1 MKKYNLLKGDHAVS
15 ELIGG
20 MILLAIAV
28 MAFSSI
34 YMYVFPLPIP
44 SAEPHVKLLG
54 YVDDVGNAVIQHMGG
69 ESIGAYK
76 IVVRNDSGTLINSQV
91 YQESEDIWKIGECKF
106 PPIESP
112 LIEENDTVR
121 ITIYDLDK
129 EGEQQI
135 FDGILNGKTGEGFP
149 TGDAMLISSLRTNTV
164 DEDLICYNYT
174 INPIIDALTYIYNW
188 SIDGN
193 SISNLLM
200 PFDTDS
206 SNVVKDYSGHE
217 KDGTVFGSTWNSNG
231 IVGGAYSF
239 DGDDYISIPYCFDLN
254 YIDEITLEA
263 WINTFSHSEVIASF
277 GNKLW
282 ELGISNGALRW
293 STSADDCDTNTIG
306 VANLADGSWH
316 HVATTYD
323 SSTGECNIY
332 VDGIIDK
339 SENGHNPGEK
349 LGNGE
354 TPIGSIGLGV
364 EVVEETIFSTSFET
378 QDEKNNW
385 NEHNVTG
392 EEELWENLRYDNF
405 NYGYGSYSDGGSD
418 CTRVTDYKHE
428 GPYSVRL
435 RDNSYSSHCTLTN
448 GINVHTLEYTS
459 LKIDFWWMWNG
470 DGWGNNANE
479 DWWIR
484 YYDGSS
490 WHTVSDI
497 NYPSG
502 LSKDVWYHEIIYI
515 NETDYNFPINMKI
528 RFQCDASY
536 DNDRVFIDQ
545 VYINATGSNRYDYD
559 FDLLDSG
566 LLSPKSGTY
575 SIGGT
580 GDFDPDYAAFNRSC
594 IDISDYIN
602 VNVSVWYSYK
612 STESEDEIGFY
623 YWNGSDW
630 VVIFEE
636 LNPLI
641 GNGNQLPWEHV
652 EVQIP
657 NNIDFLILQFKWST
671 SSTSEYM
678 AIDDLEIKG
687 LPKSGGCNFSGLI
700 DELHIYNRVLSN
712 EQIYQNYL
720 CTKDGDTS
728 KSVIVSEETNVGESW
743 KCTVTPND
751 GTLDSEAVESN
762 ILNIINYEG
771 G

>member
-1 MKKYNLLKGDHAVS
+1 MKKYTFVSNNHAVS
-15 ELIGG
+15 EVIGG
-20 MILLAIAV
+20 LTLVAISV
-28 MAFSSI
+28 VIFSSI
-34 YMYVFPLPIP
+34 YVYVFPLPLP
-44 SAEPHVKLLG
+44 APDSHVKLMG
-54 YVDDVGNAVIQHMGG
+54 YVDDKGNAVIEHMGG
-69 ESIGAYK
+69 EPLGTYK
-76 IVVRNDSGTLINSQV
+76 IDVKNVSGALINSAV
-91 YQESEDIWKIGECKF
+91 YQGDPWGIGECIF
-106 PPIESP
+106 PTIESP
-112 LIEENDTVR
+112 LMGEKDMVQI
-121 ITIYDLDK
+121 IIYSLDA

-135 FDGILNGKTGEGFP
+135 FNGILKGKMSENIP
-149 TGDAMLISSLRTNTV
+149 AGDLMLISSLRTNTIE
-164 DEDLICYNYT
+164 EDLICYNYT
-174 INPIIDALTYIYNW
+174 VSQEGALTYIYNW
-188 SIDGN
+188 SVDGN
-193 SISNLLM
+193 SLTSLLM
-200 PFDTDS
+200 PFDTNSLD
-206 SNVVKDYSGHE
+206 VVKDYSGSGHE

-231 IVGGAYSF
+231 VVGGAYSF
-239 DGDDYISIPYCFDLN
+239 DGDDYISIPYCFDLS

-306 VANLADGSWH
+306 ATNIADGNWH
-316 HVATTYD
+316 YVATTYD

-349 LGNGE
+349 LGNGD

-405 NYGYGSYSDGGSD
+405 NYGYGSYTDGGSD

-448 GINVHTLEYTS
+448 GIDVHTPEYTS

-470 DGWGNNANE
+470 DGWGNYADE
-479 DWWIR
+479 DWWIH

-490 WHTVSDI
+490 WHTLSDI
-497 NYPSG
+497 DYPSG
-502 LSKDVWYHEIIYI
+502 LSKDVWYHETIYI
-515 NETDYNFPINMKI
+515 NETDYNFPTNMKI

-536 DNDRVFIDQ
+536 DNDRVYIDQ

-566 LLSPKSGTY
+566 LLYPKSGTY

-580 GDFDPDYAAFNRSC
+580 GDFDPDYAAFNRTC

-657 NNIDFLILQFKWST
+657 DNIDFLILQFKWST
-671 SSTSEYM
+671 SSTSEYI

-700 DELHIYNRVLSN
+700 DELHIYNRVLSD
-712 EQIYQNYL
+712 EQIYQNFL

-751 GTLDSEAVESN
+751 GTQDSEPVESN
-762 ILNIINYEG
+762 ILNIINYDG